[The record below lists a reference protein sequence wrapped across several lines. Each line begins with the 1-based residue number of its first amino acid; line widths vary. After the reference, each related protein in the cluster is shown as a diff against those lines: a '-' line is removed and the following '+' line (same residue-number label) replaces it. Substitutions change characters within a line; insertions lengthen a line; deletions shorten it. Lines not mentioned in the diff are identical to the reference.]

1 MAKNYKF
8 TINGNEYTVDIQ
20 SFEGNQV
27 ELEVNGTPYSVT
39 LDEDVKTPKTP
50 KLVRAKTPKS
60 NTVKPLTSSGISK
73 INAPLPGVVIDVK
86 VKEGDVV
93 KTDDVLL
100 TMEAMKMEN
109 NVLAEKDGTIK
120 SVKVSAGDNLL
131 QGDLLIEME

>member
-1 MAKNYKF
+1 M
-8 TINGNEYTVDIQ
+8 
-20 SFEGNQV
+20 
-27 ELEVNGTPYSVT
+27 NGTPYSVT